1 MNDILAKGQAWI
13 DAFLVW
19 FDQTLLS
26 YQTLGQLGVILVL
39 WIFSIG
45 IVRLNALL
53 LPGLLDRFPVYQR
66 LKRHLSPLYDLSL
79 WVMMI
84 LLVKSVADQNEIPS
98 YALNIAASLILA
110 WIVIRLATGVIE
122 SREIA
127 RLVRALAWT
136 LAALNIVG
144 WLGPLMDMLDSV
156 TFSLGQGQASILG
169 VLVGLLTLL
178 LLVWFA
184 LIITNFLENWLRRVP
199 AVNPSARV
207 LLSKMA
213 RIVLIAAAFLFAV
226 SSVGIDL
233 TVFAVFG
240 GAIGV
245 GLGFGLQKVVSNFVS
260 GVILLMDRSIKPG
273 DVVEVSGTYGRINKL
288 AGRYTSVIS
297 RDGREHLIPNEDMV
311 TQTVINWT
319 FSHRM
324 VRRHLPVGISYK
336 SDVDLAMELMVAAA
350 NEVERVLKDPAPRV
364 QIKGFGD
371 SAIDLELRLWIR
383 DAKNG
388 VSNVASEV
396 YYNIWRKFN
405 DGGVEFPYPQRDIH
419 IINDAAPPAAD
430 TLRPAAEIESS

>member
-1 MNDILAKGQAWI
+1 MNDIIASAQEWVAALIIW
-13 DAFLVW
+13 LEE
-19 FDQTLLS
+19 TLLS
-26 YQTLGQLGVILVL
+26 YQTLGQLGIIFLLWVL
-39 WIFSIG
+39 SLGLTRLLSFIFPHG
-45 IVRLNALL
+45 F
-53 LPGLLDRFPVYQR
+53 DRFELYQR
-66 LKRHLSPLYDLSL
+66 LKPQLTPLYDLVL
-79 WVMMI
+79 WVI
-84 LLVKSVADQNEIPS
+84 LILGVKALADQQQVPS

-110 WIVIRLATGVIE
+110 WVVIRLATSLIE

-127 RLVRALAWT
+127 RLIRSFAWV

-144 WLGPLMDMLDSV
+144 WLSPLIEMLEGI
-156 TFSLGQGQASILG
+156 TFSLGQGEVSIYG
-169 VLVGLLTLL
+169 ILTGILTMMG
-178 LLVWFA
+178 LVWLA
-184 LIITNFLENWLRRVP
+184 LVVSGFMENWLRKVP

-207 LLSKMA
+207 LLSKVA
-213 RIVLIAAAFLFAV
+213 RIVLVAAAFLFAV

-245 GLGFGLQKVVSNFVS
+245 GLGFGLQKVVSNFIS

-273 DVVEVSGTYGRINKL
+273 DVVEISGTYGRINKL

-311 TQTVINWT
+311 TQTVVNWT

-336 SDVDLAMELMVAAA
+336 SDVDMAMKLMIEAAD
-350 NEVERVLKDPAPRV
+350 EIPRILQDPAPRV
-364 QIKGFGD
+364 LIKGFGD
-371 SAIDLELRLWIR
+371 SAIDLELRMWIR

-396 YYNIWRKFN
+396 YYKIWHKFN
-405 DGGVEFPYPQRDIH
+405 DNGVEFPYPQRDIH
-419 IINDAAPPAAD
+419 IVSQKPLD
-430 TLRPAAEIESS
+430 TL

>member
-1 MNDILAKGQAWI
+1 MNDIIASVQEWVAALI
-13 DAFLVW
+13 VW
-19 FDQTLLS
+19 LEGTVLS
-26 YQTLGQLGVILVL
+26 YQTLGQLGVIFLL
-39 WIFSIG
+39 WVVSLG
-45 IVRLNALL
+45 LAKLL
-53 LPGLLDRFPVYQR
+53 SFLFPHGFDRFELYQR
-66 LKRHLSPLYDLSL
+66 LKPQLTPLYDLVL
-79 WVMMI
+79 WFI
-84 LLVKSVADQNEIPS
+84 LILGVKAVADQQQVPS

-110 WIVIRLATGVIE
+110 WVVIRLATSLIE

-127 RLVRALAWT
+127 RLIRSFAWV

-144 WLGPLMDMLDSV
+144 WLSPLIDMLEGV
-156 TFSLGQGQASILG
+156 TFSLGQGEVSIYG
-169 VLVGLLTLL
+169 ILTGILTML
-178 LLVWFA
+178 ALVWLA
-184 LIITNFLENWLRRVP
+184 LVVSGFMENWLRKVP

-207 LLSKMA
+207 LLSKVA
-213 RIVLIAAAFLFAV
+213 RIVLVAAAFLFAV

-245 GLGFGLQKVVSNFVS
+245 GLGFGLQKVVSNFIS

-273 DVVEVSGTYGRINKL
+273 DVVEISGTYGRINKL

-311 TQTVINWT
+311 TQTVVNWT

-336 SDVDLAMELMVAAA
+336 SDVDMAIKLMIEAAD
-350 NEVERVLKDPAPRV
+350 EIPRILQDPAPRV
-364 QIKGFGD
+364 LIKGFGD
-371 SAIDLELRLWIR
+371 SAIDLELRMWIR

-396 YYNIWRKFN
+396 YYKIWHKFN
-405 DGGVEFPYPQRDIH
+405 DNGVEFPYPQRDIH
-419 IINDAAPPAAD
+419 IVSQKPID
-430 TLRPAAEIESS
+430 TL

>member
-1 MNDILAKGQAWI
+1 MNDILIKAQEWI
-13 DAFLVW
+13 AALVVW
-19 FDQTLLS
+19 LDVTFLS
-26 YQTLGQLGVILVL
+26 YQTLAELGIILLL
-39 WIFSIG
+39 WGVSLG
-45 IVRLNALL
+45 LVRLSGFLF
-53 LPGLLDRFPVYQR
+53 PQGLDRFEIYQR
-66 LKRHLSPLYDLSL
+66 LKPQLSPLYDLIIWL
-79 WVMMI
+79 V
-84 LLVKSVADQNEIPS
+84 LLLIVKTVADQQQMAS

-110 WIVIRLATGVIE
+110 WIVIRLATGLIE

-127 RLVRALAWT
+127 RLIRTFAWG

-144 WLGPLMDMLDSV
+144 WLSPLIEILEGF
-156 TFSLGQGQASILG
+156 TFSLGQGEVSIYGMLT
-169 VLVGLLTLL
+169 GLLTMLF
-178 LLVWFA
+178 LVWLA
-184 LIITNFLENWLRRVP
+184 LVMTGFLESWLRKVP

-207 LLSKMA
+207 LLSKVA
-213 RIVLIAAAFLFAV
+213 RIILVAAAFLFAV

-273 DVVEVSGTYGRINKL
+273 DVVEISGTYGRINKL

-336 SDVDLAMELMVAAA
+336 SDVDLAMRLMVEAA
-350 NEVERVLKDPAPRV
+350 NEIPRTLDDPAPRV
-364 QIKGFGD
+364 LIKGFGD
-371 SAIDLELRLWIR
+371 SAINLELRMWIR

-388 VSNVASEV
+388 VSNVASDV
-396 YYNIWRKFN
+396 YYKIWQKFN
-405 DGGVEFPYPQRDIH
+405 ENNVEFPYPQRDIH
-419 IINDAAPPAAD
+419 IVSGKKEN
-430 TLRPAAEIESS
+430 LFE

>member
-1 MNDILAKGQAWI
+1 MNDIILKGQDAMASVIAW
-13 DAFLVW
+13 FGE
-19 FDQTLLS
+19 TLLS
-26 YQTLGQLGVILVL
+26 YQTLAQLGI
-39 WIFSIG
+39 I
-45 IVRLNALL
+45 LL
-53 LPGLLDRFPVYQR
+53 LWVVSLGLSRLIGFLFPHGLDRVEFYQR
-66 LKRHLSPLYDLSL
+66 LKPQLTPLYDLVIWLSL
-79 WVMMI
+79 I
-84 LLVKSVADQNEIPS
+84 LTVKAVADQQQMDS
-98 YALNIAASLILA
+98 TALNIAASLIVA
-110 WIVIRLATGVIE
+110 WIVIRLATSLIK

-127 RLVRALAWT
+127 RMIRSFAWV

-144 WLGPLMDMLDSV
+144 WLSPLIEFLEGI
-156 TFSLGQGQASILG
+156 TFSLGQGEVSIFGMLT
-169 VLVGLLTLL
+169 GLLTLL
-178 LLVWFA
+178 ILVWLA
-184 LIITNFLENWLRRVP
+184 LVVTGFLENWLRKVP

-207 LLSKMA
+207 LLSKVA
-213 RIVLIAAAFLFAV
+213 RILLIAFAFLFAV

-273 DVVEVSGTYGRINKL
+273 DVVEISGTCGRINKL

-324 VRRHLPVGISYK
+324 IRRHLPVGISYK
-336 SDVDLAMELMVAAA
+336 SDLDLAMKLMIEAAD
-350 NEVERVLKDPAPRV
+350 EIPRILQDPAPRV
-364 QIKGFGD
+364 LIKGFGD
-371 SAIDLELRLWIR
+371 SAIDLELRMWIR

-396 YYNIWRKFN
+396 YYKIWHKFN
-405 DGGVEFPYPQRDIH
+405 DQGVEFPYPQRDIH
-419 IINDAAPPAAD
+419 IVTGQKSDIIPD
-430 TLRPAAEIESS
+430 

>member
-1 MNDILAKGQAWI
+1 MNDLTIKAQEWVQTI
-13 DAFLVW
+13 WQW
-19 FDQTLLS
+19 FDDTLLS
-26 YQTLGQLGVILVL
+26 YQTLVQLGIIALL
-39 WIFSIG
+39 WGFSFG
-45 IVRLNALL
+45 VVRLL
-53 LPGLLDRFPVYQR
+53 RFLIPHPLAKSELYQR
-66 LKRHLSPLYDLSL
+66 LRPYLSPLYDLSL
-79 WVMMI
+79 WAI
-84 LLVKSVADQNEIPS
+84 LILMVKTVADQQAIPT
-98 YALNIAASLILA
+98 YAFNIAASLILA
-110 WIVIRLATGVIE
+110 WIVIRLATDLIE

-127 RLVRALAWT
+127 RLIRSFAWAI
-136 LAALNIVG
+136 AALNIVG
-144 WLGPLMDMLDSV
+144 WLMPLIHFLEGI
-156 TFSLGQGQASILG
+156 TFSLGQGEVSIFG
-169 VLVGLLTLL
+169 VLTGILTMLV
-178 LLVWFA
+178 LVWLA
-184 LIITNFLENWLRRVP
+184 LVVTGLLENWLRRVP

-207 LLSKMA
+207 LLSKIA
-213 RIVLIAAAFLFAV
+213 RIVLISSAFLFAV

-273 DVVEVSGTYGRINKL
+273 DVVEISGTYGRINKL

-336 SDVDLAMELMVAAA
+336 SDVDLAIALMIEAAD
-350 NEVERVLKDPAPRV
+350 EVPRILTDPAPRV
-364 QIKGFGD
+364 LIKGFGD
-371 SAIDLELRLWIR
+371 SAINLELRMWIR

-396 YYNIWRKFN
+396 NYKIWQKFN
-405 DGGVEFPYPQRDIH
+405 ENGVEFPYPQRDIH
-419 IINDAAPPAAD
+419 IVSEPK
-430 TLRPAAEIESS
+430 S

>member
-1 MNDILAKGQAWI
+1 MNEIMIQAQE
-13 DAFLVW
+13 W
-19 FDQTLLS
+19 FDTLVAWFDVTFLS
-26 YQTLGQLGVILVL
+26 YQTLAELGIILLL
-39 WIFSIG
+39 WGVSLG
-45 IVRLNALL
+45 IVRLFSFLF
-53 LPGLLDRFPVYQR
+53 PQGLDRFEIYQR
-66 LKRHLSPLYDLSL
+66 LKPQLSPLYDLIIWL
-79 WVMMI
+79 I
-84 LLVKSVADQNEIPS
+84 LLLIVKTVADQQQLAS

-110 WIVIRLATGVIE
+110 WIVIRLATGLIE

-127 RLVRALAWT
+127 RLIRTFAWG

-144 WLGPLMDMLDSV
+144 WLSPLIKILDEV
-156 TFSLGQGQASILG
+156 TFSLGQGQVSIMG
-169 VLVGLLTLL
+169 VLTGIFTLL
-178 LLVWFA
+178 LLIWLA
-184 LIITNFLENWLRRVP
+184 LVVTNILEGWLRKVP

-207 LLSKMA
+207 LLSKVA
-213 RIVLIAAAFLFAV
+213 RIILVAAAFLFAV

-273 DVVEVSGTYGRINKL
+273 DVVEISGTYGRINKL

-336 SDVDLAMELMVAAA
+336 SDVDQAMKLMIEAA
-350 NEVERVLKDPAPRV
+350 NEVPRTLDDPAPRV
-364 QIKGFGD
+364 LIKGFGD
-371 SAIDLELRLWIR
+371 SAINLELRMWIR

-388 VSNVASEV
+388 VSNVASDV
-396 YYNIWRKFN
+396 YYKIWQKFN
-405 DGGVEFPYPQRDIH
+405 ENNVEFPYPQRDIH
-419 IINDAAPPAAD
+419 IVTGKKEN
-430 TLRPAAEIESS
+430 LFE

>member
-1 MNDILAKGQAWI
+1 MNEIMIQAQEWLAAL
-13 DAFLVW
+13 LVW
-19 FDQTLLS
+19 LDMTLLS
-26 YQTLGQLGVILVL
+26 YQTLAQLGIILLL
-39 WIFSIG
+39 WGVSLGF
-45 IVRLNALL
+45 VRLFGFLFPN
-53 LPGLLDRFPVYQR
+53 GLDRFEMYQR
-66 LKRHLSPLYDLSL
+66 LKPQLSPLYDLIL
-79 WVMMI
+79 WLVMI
-84 LLVKSVADQNEIPS
+84 LIVKTVADQQQMAS

-110 WIVIRLATGVIE
+110 WIVIRLATGLIE

-127 RLVRALAWT
+127 RLIRTFAWG

-144 WLGPLMDMLDSV
+144 WLSPLIKILDGM
-156 TFSLGQGQASILG
+156 TFSLGQGHVSILG
-169 VLVGLLTLL
+169 LLTGIFTLL
-178 LLVWFA
+178 LLIWLA
-184 LIITNFLENWLRRVP
+184 LVVSNILEGWLRKVP

-207 LLSKMA
+207 LLSKVA
-213 RIVLIAAAFLFAV
+213 RIILVAAAFLFAV

-273 DVVEVSGTYGRINKL
+273 DVVEISGTYGRINKL

-336 SDVDLAMELMVAAA
+336 SDVDLAMKLMIEAAS
-350 NEVERVLKDPAPRV
+350 EVPRTLDDPAPRV
-364 QIKGFGD
+364 LIKGFGD
-371 SAIDLELRLWIR
+371 SAINLELRMWIR

-388 VSNVASEV
+388 VSNVASDV
-396 YYNIWRKFN
+396 YYNIWQKFN
-405 DGGVEFPYPQRDIH
+405 ENDVQFPYPQRDIH
-419 IINDAAPPAAD
+419 IVTDKKPTD
-430 TLRPAAEIESS
+430 

>member
-1 MNDILAKGQAWI
+1 MNDIMIKTQEWVTTL
-13 DAFLVW
+13 LLW
-19 FDQTLLS
+19 FEDTLLS
-26 YQTLGQLGVILVL
+26 YQTLAQLGIILL
-39 WIFSIG
+39 AWG
-45 IVRLNALL
+45 ISLGTVRLVRFL
-53 LPGLLDRFPVYQR
+53 LPQGFSRFALYQR
-66 LKRHLSPLYDLSL
+66 LRPQLSPLYDLVV
-79 WVMMI
+79 WVLLI
-84 LLVKSVADQNEIPS
+84 LMVKAVAEQQQVAT
-98 YALNIAASLILA
+98 YAFNIAASLIFA
-110 WIVIRLATGVIE
+110 WIVIRLVTGLIE

-127 RLVRALAWT
+127 RLIRSFAWF
-136 LAALNIVG
+136 LAALNIFG
-144 WLGPLMDMLDSV
+144 WLSPVIEFLDGL
-156 TFSLGQGQASILG
+156 TFSLGQGEVSIFG
-169 VLVGLLTLL
+169 VLTGILTLL
-178 LLVWFA
+178 ILVWMA
-184 LIITNFLENWLRRVP
+184 LFVTNFLEDWLRKVP

-213 RIVLIAAAFLFAV
+213 RIVLIASAFLFAV

-273 DVVEVSGTYGRINKL
+273 DVVEISGTYGRINKL

-311 TQTVINWT
+311 TQTVVNWT

-336 SDVDLAMELMVAAA
+336 SDVDLAMALMIEAAE
-350 NEVERVLKDPAPRV
+350 EVSRILDDPAPRV
-364 QIKGFGD
+364 LIKGFGD
-371 SAIDLELRLWIR
+371 SAIDLELRMWIR

-396 YYNIWRKFN
+396 YYKIWQKFN
-405 DGGVEFPYPQRDIH
+405 AQGVEFPYPQRDIH
-419 IINDAAPPAAD
+419 IVTGPKPDI
-430 TLRPAAEIESS
+430 LS

>member
-1 MNDILAKGQAWI
+1 MNDLTLKAQEWI
-13 DAFLVW
+13 QTIWHW
-19 FDQTLLS
+19 FDDTLLS
-26 YQTLGQLGVILVL
+26 YQTLAQLGIIALL
-39 WIFSIG
+39 WGLSLG
-45 IVRLNALL
+45 VVRLI
-53 LPGLLDRFPVYQR
+53 RFLIPHPLEKSEIYQR
-66 LKRHLSPLYDLSL
+66 LRPYLSPLYDLSL
-79 WVMMI
+79 WVI
-84 LLVKSVADQNEIPS
+84 LILMVKTVADQQAIPT
-98 YALNIAASLILA
+98 YAFNIAASLILA
-110 WIVIRLATGVIE
+110 WIVIRLATDLIE

-127 RLVRALAWT
+127 RLIRSFAWVI
-136 LAALNIVG
+136 AALNIVG
-144 WLGPLMDMLDSV
+144 WLMPLIHFLEGI
-156 TFSLGQGQASILG
+156 TFSLGQGEVSIFG
-169 VLVGLLTLL
+169 VLTGILTMFA
-178 LLVWFA
+178 LVWLA
-184 LIITNFLENWLRRVP
+184 LVVTGLLENWLRKVP

-207 LLSKMA
+207 LLSKIA
-213 RIVLIAAAFLFAV
+213 RIVLISSAFLFAV

-273 DVVEVSGTYGRINKL
+273 DVVEISGTYGRINKL

-336 SDVDLAMELMVAAA
+336 SDVDLAIALMIEAAD
-350 NEVERVLKDPAPRV
+350 EVPRILTDPAPRV
-364 QIKGFGD
+364 LIKGFGD
-371 SAIDLELRLWIR
+371 SAINLELRMWIR

-396 YYNIWRKFN
+396 NYKIWQKFN
-405 DGGVEFPYPQRDIH
+405 EKGVEFPYPQRDIH
-419 IINDAAPPAAD
+419 IVSEPKP
-430 TLRPAAEIESS
+430 

>member
-1 MNDILAKGQAWI
+1 MNDLTIKAQEWIQTIGQ
-13 DAFLVW
+13 W
-19 FDQTLLS
+19 FDDTLLS
-26 YQTLGQLGVILVL
+26 YQTLAQLGIIILL
-39 WIFSIG
+39 WGLSLG
-45 IVRLNALL
+45 VVRLI
-53 LPGLLDRFPVYQR
+53 RFLIPHPLAKSELYQR
-66 LKRHLSPLYDLSL
+66 LRPYLSPLYDLSL
-79 WVMMI
+79 WAI
-84 LLVKSVADQNEIPS
+84 LILMVKTVADQQAIPT
-98 YALNIAASLILA
+98 YAFNIAASLILA
-110 WIVIRLATGVIE
+110 WIVIRLATDLIE

-127 RLVRALAWT
+127 RLIRSFAWVI
-136 LAALNIVG
+136 AALNIVG
-144 WLGPLMDMLDSV
+144 WLMPLIHFLEGI
-156 TFSLGQGQASILG
+156 TFSLGQGEVSIFG
-169 VLVGLLTLL
+169 VLTGILTMLV
-178 LLVWFA
+178 LVWLA
-184 LIITNFLENWLRRVP
+184 LVVTGLLENWLRRVP

-207 LLSKMA
+207 LLSKIA
-213 RIVLIAAAFLFAV
+213 RIVLISSAFLFAV

-273 DVVEVSGTYGRINKL
+273 DVVEISGTYGRINKL

-336 SDVDLAMELMVAAA
+336 SDVDLAIALMIEAAD
-350 NEVERVLKDPAPRV
+350 EVPRILTDPAPRV
-364 QIKGFGD
+364 LIKGFGD
-371 SAIDLELRLWIR
+371 SAINLELRMWIR

-396 YYNIWRKFN
+396 NYKIWQKFN
-405 DGGVEFPYPQRDIH
+405 ENGVEFPYPQRDIH
-419 IINDAAPPAAD
+419 IVSEPK
-430 TLRPAAEIESS
+430 S

>member
-1 MNDILAKGQAWI
+1 MNDLTIKAQEWI
-13 DAFLVW
+13 QTIWHW
-19 FDQTLLS
+19 FDDTLLS
-26 YQTLGQLGVILVL
+26 YQTLAQLGIIILL
-39 WIFSIG
+39 WGLSLG
-45 IVRLNALL
+45 VVRLI
-53 LPGLLDRFPVYQR
+53 RFLIPHPLEKSELYQR
-66 LKRHLSPLYDLSL
+66 LRPYLSPLYDLSL
-79 WVMMI
+79 WAI
-84 LLVKSVADQNEIPS
+84 LILMVKTVADQQAIPT
-98 YALNIAASLILA
+98 YAFNIAASLILA
-110 WIVIRLATGVIE
+110 WIVIRLATDLIE

-127 RLVRALAWT
+127 RLIRSFAWVI
-136 LAALNIVG
+136 AALNIVG
-144 WLGPLMDMLDSV
+144 WLMPLIHVLEGI
-156 TFSLGQGQASILG
+156 TFSLGQGEVSIFGLFTG
-169 VLVGLLTLL
+169 ILTMFVLVWLA
-178 LLVWFA
+178 LVVTR
-184 LIITNFLENWLRRVP
+184 LLENWLRKVP

-207 LLSKMA
+207 LLSKIA
-213 RIVLIAAAFLFAV
+213 RIVLISSAFLFAV

-273 DVVEVSGTYGRINKL
+273 DVVEISGTYGRINKL

-336 SDVDLAMELMVAAA
+336 SDVDLAIALMIEAAE
-350 NEVERVLKDPAPRV
+350 EVPRILKDPAPRV
-364 QIKGFGD
+364 LIKGFGD
-371 SAIDLELRLWIR
+371 SAINLELRMWIR

-396 YYNIWRKFN
+396 NYKIWQKFN
-405 DGGVEFPYPQRDIH
+405 DKGVEFPYPQRDIH
-419 IINDAAPPAAD
+419 IVSKP
-430 TLRPAAEIESS
+430 RP

>member
-1 MNDILAKGQAWI
+1 MNEIMKQAQEWF
-13 DAFLVW
+13 ATLLTW
-19 FDQTLLS
+19 FDVTFLS
-26 YQTLGQLGVILVL
+26 YQTLADLGIILLL
-39 WIFSIG
+39 WGVSLG
-45 IVRLNALL
+45 LVRLSGFLF
-53 LPGLLDRFPVYQR
+53 PQGLDRFEIYQR
-66 LKRHLSPLYDLSL
+66 LKPQLSPLYDLIIWL
-79 WVMMI
+79 V
-84 LLVKSVADQNEIPS
+84 LLLIVKTVADQQQMAS

-110 WIVIRLATGVIE
+110 WIVIRLATGLIE

-127 RLVRALAWT
+127 RLIRTFAWG

-144 WLGPLMDMLDSV
+144 WLSPLIKILDEI
-156 TFSLGQGQASILG
+156 TFSLGQGQVSIMG
-169 VLVGLLTLL
+169 VLTGIFTLL
-178 LLVWFA
+178 LLIWLA
-184 LIITNFLENWLRRVP
+184 LVVTNILEGWLRKVP

-213 RIVLIAAAFLFAV
+213 RIILIAAAFLFAV

-273 DVVEVSGTYGRINKL
+273 DVVEISGTYGRINKL

-336 SDVDLAMELMVAAA
+336 SDVDLAIKLMIEAA
-350 NEVERVLKDPAPRV
+350 NEVPRTLDDPAPRV
-364 QIKGFGD
+364 LIKGFGD
-371 SAIDLELRLWIR
+371 SAINLELRMWIR

-388 VSNVASEV
+388 VSNVASDV
-396 YYNIWRKFN
+396 YYKIWQKFN
-405 DGGVEFPYPQRDIH
+405 ENNVEFPHPQRDIH
-419 IINDAAPPAAD
+419 IVTGKKEN
-430 TLRPAAEIESS
+430 LSE

>member
-1 MNDILAKGQAWI
+1 MIQAQE
-13 DAFLVW
+13 W
-19 FDQTLLS
+19 FDTLVAWFDVTFLS
-26 YQTLGQLGVILVL
+26 YQTLAELGIILLL
-39 WIFSIG
+39 WGVSLG
-45 IVRLNALL
+45 IVRLFSFLF
-53 LPGLLDRFPVYQR
+53 PQGLDRFEIYQR
-66 LKRHLSPLYDLSL
+66 LKPQLSPLYDLIIWL
-79 WVMMI
+79 I
-84 LLVKSVADQNEIPS
+84 LLLIVKTVADQQQLAS

-110 WIVIRLATGVIE
+110 WIVIRLATGLIE

-127 RLVRALAWT
+127 RLIRTFAWG

-144 WLGPLMDMLDSV
+144 WLSPLIKILDEV
-156 TFSLGQGQASILG
+156 TFSLGQGQVSIMG
-169 VLVGLLTLL
+169 VLTGIFTLL
-178 LLVWFA
+178 LLIWLA
-184 LIITNFLENWLRRVP
+184 LVVTNILEGWLRKVP

-207 LLSKMA
+207 LLSKVA
-213 RIVLIAAAFLFAV
+213 RIILVAAAFLFAV

-273 DVVEVSGTYGRINKL
+273 DVVEISGTYGRINKL

-336 SDVDLAMELMVAAA
+336 SDVDQAMKLMIEAA
-350 NEVERVLKDPAPRV
+350 NEVPRTLDDPAPRV
-364 QIKGFGD
+364 LIKGFGD
-371 SAIDLELRLWIR
+371 SAINLELRMWIR

-388 VSNVASEV
+388 VSNVASDV
-396 YYNIWRKFN
+396 YYKIWQKFN
-405 DGGVEFPYPQRDIH
+405 ENNVEFPYPQRDIH
-419 IINDAAPPAAD
+419 IV
-430 TLRPAAEIESS
+430 TGKKEKLFE

>member
-1 MNDILAKGQAWI
+1 MNDIILKGQDAMASVIAW
-13 DAFLVW
+13 FGE
-19 FDQTLLS
+19 TLLS
-26 YQTLGQLGVILVL
+26 YQTLAQLGIILSL
-39 WIFSIG
+39 WLVSLGLSRLIG
-45 IVRLNALL
+45 FVF
-53 LPGLLDRFPVYQR
+53 PHGLDRVDFYQR
-66 LKRHLSPLYDLSL
+66 LKPQLTPLYDLVIWLSL
-79 WVMMI
+79 I
-84 LLVKSVADQNEIPS
+84 LTVKAVADQQQMDS
-98 YALNIAASLILA
+98 TALNIAANLIVA
-110 WIVIRLATGVIE
+110 WIVIRLVTNLIK

-127 RLVRALAWT
+127 RLIRSFAWG

-144 WLGPLMDMLDSV
+144 WLSPLIDFLEGI
-156 TFSLGQGQASILG
+156 TFSLGQGQVSIFG
-169 VLVGLLTLL
+169 VITGLLTLL
-178 LLVWFA
+178 ILVW
-184 LIITNFLENWLRRVP
+184 LSLVVTGFLENWLRKVP

-207 LLSKMA
+207 LLSKVA
-213 RIVLIAAAFLFAV
+213 RILLIAFAFLFAV

-273 DVVEVSGTYGRINKL
+273 DVVEISGTYGRINKL

-324 VRRHLPVGISYK
+324 VRRHIPVGISYK
-336 SDVDLAMELMVAAA
+336 SDLDLAMKLMIEAAD
-350 NEVERVLKDPAPRV
+350 EIPRILQDPAPRV
-364 QIKGFGD
+364 LIKGFGD
-371 SAIDLELRLWIR
+371 SAIDLELRMWIR

-396 YYNIWRKFN
+396 YYKIWHKFN
-405 DGGVEFPYPQRDIH
+405 DQGVEFPYPQRDIH
-419 IINDAAPPAAD
+419 IVTGQKSDIIPD
-430 TLRPAAEIESS
+430 

>member
-1 MNDILAKGQAWI
+1 MDDLIIKAQEWI
-13 DAFLVW
+13 ATLLIW
-19 FDQTLLS
+19 FDDRLLS
-26 YQTLGQLGVILVL
+26 YQMLAQLGVILLL
-39 WIFSIG
+39 WMASLGVTRLIG
-45 IVRLNALL
+45 FLF
-53 LPGLLDRFPVYQR
+53 PHGLDRFDLYRR
-66 LKRHLSPLYDLSL
+66 LKPQLTPLYDLAIWL
-79 WVMMI
+79 I
-84 LLVKSVADQNEIPS
+84 LILAVKAVADQQQVAS

-110 WIVIRLATGVIE
+110 WIVIRLATSLIE

-127 RLVRALAWT
+127 RLIRSFAWG

-144 WLGPLMDMLDSV
+144 WLSPLIDILEGM
-156 TFSLGQGQASILG
+156 TFSLGQGEVSIYG
-169 VLVGLLTLL
+169 VLTGMLTM
-178 LLVWFA
+178 LVLIWLA
-184 LIITNFLENWLRRVP
+184 LVVTGFLENWLRRVP

-207 LLSKMA
+207 LLSKVA

-273 DVVEVSGTYGRINKL
+273 DVVEISGTYGRINKL

-336 SDVDLAMELMVAAA
+336 SDLDLAMKLMLEAAD
-350 NEVERVLKDPAPRV
+350 EIPRILDDPAPRV
-364 QIKGFGD
+364 LIKGFGD
-371 SAIDLELRLWIR
+371 SAIDLELRMWIR

-396 YYNIWRKFN
+396 YYKIWHKFN
-405 DGGVEFPYPQRDIH
+405 DQGVEFPYPQRDIH
-419 IINDAAPPAAD
+419 IVTGQKQDILP
-430 TLRPAAEIESS
+430 E

>member
-1 MNDILAKGQAWI
+1 MNEIMKQAQEWF
-13 DAFLVW
+13 ATLLTW
-19 FDQTLLS
+19 FDVTFLS
-26 YQTLGQLGVILVL
+26 YQTLAELGIILLL
-39 WIFSIG
+39 WGVSLG
-45 IVRLNALL
+45 LVRLSGFLF
-53 LPGLLDRFPVYQR
+53 PQGLDRFEIYQR
-66 LKRHLSPLYDLSL
+66 LKPQLSPLYDLIIWL
-79 WVMMI
+79 V
-84 LLVKSVADQNEIPS
+84 LLLIVKTVADQQQMAS

-110 WIVIRLATGVIE
+110 WIVIRLATGLIE

-127 RLVRALAWT
+127 RLIRTFAWG

-144 WLGPLMDMLDSV
+144 WLSPLIKILDEI
-156 TFSLGQGQASILG
+156 TFSLGQGQVSIMG
-169 VLVGLLTLL
+169 VLTGIFTLL
-178 LLVWFA
+178 LLIWLA
-184 LIITNFLENWLRRVP
+184 LVVTNILEGWLRKVP

-207 LLSKMA
+207 LLSKVA
-213 RIVLIAAAFLFAV
+213 RIILIAAAFLFAV

-273 DVVEVSGTYGRINKL
+273 DVVEISGTYGRINKL

-336 SDVDLAMELMVAAA
+336 SDVDLAIKLMVEAAS
-350 NEVERVLKDPAPRV
+350 EVPRTLDDPAPRV
-364 QIKGFGD
+364 LIKGFGD
-371 SAIDLELRLWIR
+371 SAINLELRMWIR

-388 VSNVASEV
+388 VSNVASDV
-396 YYNIWRKFN
+396 YYKIWQKFN
-405 DGGVEFPYPQRDIH
+405 ENNVEFPYPQRDIH
-419 IINDAAPPAAD
+419 IVTGKKEN
-430 TLRPAAEIESS
+430 LSE

>member
-1 MNDILAKGQAWI
+1 MASVIAW
-13 DAFLVW
+13 FGE
-19 FDQTLLS
+19 TLLS
-26 YQTLGQLGVILVL
+26 YQTLAQLGIILSL
-39 WIFSIG
+39 WLVSLGLSRLIG
-45 IVRLNALL
+45 FVF
-53 LPGLLDRFPVYQR
+53 PHGLDRVDFYQR
-66 LKRHLSPLYDLSL
+66 LKPQLTPLYDLVIWLSL
-79 WVMMI
+79 I
-84 LLVKSVADQNEIPS
+84 LTVKAVADQQQMDS
-98 YALNIAASLILA
+98 TALNIAANLIVA
-110 WIVIRLATGVIE
+110 WIVIRLVTNLIK

-127 RLVRALAWT
+127 RLIRSFAWG

-144 WLGPLMDMLDSV
+144 WLSPLIDFLEGI
-156 TFSLGQGQASILG
+156 TFSLGQGQVSIFG
-169 VLVGLLTLL
+169 VITGLLTLL
-178 LLVWFA
+178 ILVW
-184 LIITNFLENWLRRVP
+184 LSLVVTGFLENWLRKVP

-207 LLSKMA
+207 LLSKVA
-213 RIVLIAAAFLFAV
+213 RILLIAFAFLFAV

-273 DVVEVSGTYGRINKL
+273 DVVEISGTYGRINKL

-324 VRRHLPVGISYK
+324 VRRHIPVGISYK
-336 SDVDLAMELMVAAA
+336 SDLDLAMKLMIEAAD
-350 NEVERVLKDPAPRV
+350 EIPRILQDPAPRV
-364 QIKGFGD
+364 LIKGFGD
-371 SAIDLELRLWIR
+371 SAIDLELRMWIR

-396 YYNIWRKFN
+396 YYKIWHKFN
-405 DGGVEFPYPQRDIH
+405 DQGVEFPYPQRDIH
-419 IINDAAPPAAD
+419 IVTGQKSDIIPD
-430 TLRPAAEIESS
+430 

>member
-1 MNDILAKGQAWI
+1 MNDLTIKAQEWI
-13 DAFLVW
+13 QTLWQW
-19 FDQTLLS
+19 FDDTLLS
-26 YQTLGQLGVILVL
+26 YQTLAQLGIIVL
-39 WIFSIG
+39 LWGLSLG
-45 IVRLNALL
+45 VVRLL
-53 LPGLLDRFPVYQR
+53 RFLIPHPLAKSELYQR
-66 LKRHLSPLYDLSL
+66 LRPYLSPLYDLSL
-79 WVMMI
+79 WAI
-84 LLVKSVADQNEIPS
+84 LILMVKTVADQQAIPT
-98 YALNIAASLILA
+98 YAFNIAASLILA
-110 WIVIRLATGVIE
+110 WIVIRLATDLIE

-127 RLVRALAWT
+127 RLIRSFAWVI
-136 LAALNIVG
+136 AALNIVG
-144 WLGPLMDMLDSV
+144 WLMPLIHFLEGI
-156 TFSLGQGQASILG
+156 TFSLGQGEVSIFG
-169 VLVGLLTLL
+169 VLTGILTMLV
-178 LLVWFA
+178 LVWLA
-184 LIITNFLENWLRRVP
+184 LVVTGLLENWLRRVP

-207 LLSKMA
+207 LLSKIA
-213 RIVLIAAAFLFAV
+213 RIVLISSAFLFAV

-273 DVVEVSGTYGRINKL
+273 DVVEISGTYGRINKL

-336 SDVDLAMELMVAAA
+336 SDVDLAIALMIEAAD
-350 NEVERVLKDPAPRV
+350 EVPRILTDPAPRV
-364 QIKGFGD
+364 LIKGFGD
-371 SAIDLELRLWIR
+371 SAINLELRMWIR

-396 YYNIWRKFN
+396 NYKIWQKFN
-405 DGGVEFPYPQRDIH
+405 ENGVEFPYPQRDIH
-419 IINDAAPPAAD
+419 IVSEPK
-430 TLRPAAEIESS
+430 S